1 MAVDPHA
8 EAPTVAQTNPG
19 DEPTVP
25 QAAPVPITPTVTT
38 PTLAVGGPPTVASPT
53 APMAAPKPPAAPA
66 QPPPAQPPP
75 AQPAPAPA
83 KVAGRVIVPGATPPG
98 QKKKAAPT
106 TPTHLMA
113 RQDTAVEPRQSAAPR
128 TPVQAPYRPAPAR
141 PPRRRKSGF
150 RRFVTAIIALVL
162 VVAVPVVSAYV
173 SYKLASGEN
182 PFEWPPTV
190 DYDSFFPR

>member
-8 EAPTVAQTNPG
+8 DG

-25 QAAPVPITPTVTT
+25 QPTPSPATPTVTT

-53 APMAAPKPPAAPA
+53 APMAPAAP
-66 QPPPAQPPP
+66 QPPAPQPPAP
-75 AQPAPAPA
+75 QPPA
-83 KVAGRVIVPGATPPG
+83 KVAGRVIVPGASAPG

-113 RQDTAVEPRQSAAPR
+113 RQDTAVEARPAGLRAPSPATR
-128 TPVQAPYRPAPAR
+128 APKPYRR
-141 PPRRRKSGF
+141 PRRRRSLF
-150 RRFVTAIIALVL
+150 RRFLTALIALAL
-162 VVAVPVVSAYV
+162 ILAVPVVSAYV

>member
-8 EAPTVAQTNPG
+8 EAPTVPQTNPG

-25 QAAPVPITPTVTT
+25 QATPVPATPTVTT
-38 PTLAVGGPPTVASPT
+38 PTLSVGGPPTVASPT
-53 APMAAPKPPAAPA
+53 APLAPTVPTAPSAPAAPA
-66 QPPPAQPPP
+66 PPS
-75 AQPAPAPA
+75 
-83 KVAGRVIVPGATPPG
+83 KVAGRVIVPGATAPG

-113 RQDTAVEPRQSAAPR
+113 RQDTAVEPRQTAAPR
-128 TPVQAPYRPAPAR
+128 APAQAPYRPAPAR
-141 PPRRRKSGF
+141 PPRRRRSAF

>member
-8 EAPTVAQTNPG
+8 DAPTVPQASPGGAGSGNPG

-25 QAAPVPITPTVTT
+25 QPTPSPASPTVTT
-38 PTLAVGGPPTVASPT
+38 PTLPVGGPPTVAAPTSPMAPT
-53 APMAAPKPPAAPA
+53 APPAPAAP
-66 QPPPAQPPP
+66 PPPE
-75 AQPAPAPA
+75 
-83 KVAGRVIVPGATPPG
+83 KWAGRVIVPGASAPG

-113 RQDTAVEPRQSAAPR
+113 RQDTAVEARPAGPRAPGPATR
-128 TPVQAPYRPAPAR
+128 APAPYR
-141 PPRRRKSGF
+141 PPRRRRRSLF
-150 RRFVTAIIALVL
+150 RRFVTAIISLVL
-162 VVAVPVVSAYV
+162 ILAVPVVSAYV

>member
-8 EAPTVAQTNPG
+8 DAPTVPQANPG

-25 QAAPVPITPTVTT
+25 QPTPSPASPTVTT
-38 PTLAVGGPPTVASPT
+38 PTLPVGGPPTVAAPT
-53 APMAAPKPPAAPA
+53 APMAPAE
-66 QPPPAQPPP
+66 PPPPP
-75 AQPAPAPA
+75 
-83 KVAGRVIVPGATPPG
+83 KVAGRVIVPGASAPG

-113 RQDTAVEPRQSAAPR
+113 RQDTAVEAR
-128 TPVQAPYRPAPAR
+128 PVGLRAPAPATRAPAPYR
-141 PPRRRKSGF
+141 PPRRRRSLL
-150 RRFVTAIIALVL
+150 RRFVTAVISLVL
-162 VVAVPVVSAYV
+162 ILAVPVVSAYV